1 MQLKVVIHEVEEG
14 GFWAVVPSLPGC
26 ATRGDSLEELLQ
38 NLRDAVAGRSSAGI
52 DRSGRFRRPAIVGLD
67 NPL

>member
-52 DRSGRFRRPAIVGLD
+52 DRFGRLRRPALVGFD

>member
-1 MQLKVVIHEVEEG
+1 MQVKVVIHEVEEG
-14 GFWAVVPSLPGC
+14 GFWAVVPALRC

-38 NLRDAVAGRSSAGI
+38 NIRDAVAGRSSSGV
-52 DRSGRFRRPAIVGLD
+52 DRSGRFLRPAIVGLD